1 MYKIR
6 PIGRDEEGHPQ
17 GARYVAYSMY
27 EDVAVYYIDFE
38 VEVTDEWE
46 SSRDMPGGWDYE
58 MSNLRV
64 WYGHP
69 PEMIRPFFWKTLE
82 RVRGPLPRELERGVY
97 QYIEDNPEE
106 FLGQEVR

>member
-17 GARYVAYSMY
+17 VGWGCIIAACQGARY
-27 EDVAVYYIDFE
+27 AVLHAESIIYYIDFE

-58 MSNLRV
+58 MSNLRA
-64 WYGHP
+64 WYRCP
-69 PEMIRPFFWKTLE
+69 Q
-82 RVRGPLPRELERGVY
+82 RVRGPLPRELELSVH

-106 FLGQEVR
+106 FLGQEVRC

>member
-17 GARYVAYSMY
+17 GARYAAYSMY

-58 MSNLRV
+58 MSNLRA
-64 WYGHP
+64 WYRYP
-69 PEMIRPFFWKTLE
+69 Q
-82 RVRGPLPRELERGVY
+82 RVRGPLPRELELSVH

-106 FLGQEVR
+106 FLGQEVRC